1 MKKKQ
6 TNAIFFEDLKDES
19 QKRLICDELWN
30 TLQEQFVCRKVYI
43 DQEMYGYD
51 PDPDKQTA
59 EQHIHAHVVCV
70 YDKERNIQPWLL
82 VWNCIE
88 HEFTTIQKEDISD
101 TSYKEH
107 LELDGIAVDYSEE
120 EIKIIL
126 GFKTEKNRFGMSIKP
141 DVQEGITEQGKYK
154 LAGDIMSKL
163 LFHARYFD
171 RKYQN
176 GCDTDAAMKEVAEKM
191 PDIVQAISERK
202 EYRYVNNETE
212 GE

>member
-1 MKKKQ
+1 MANKRN
-6 TNAIFFEDLKDES
+6 TVIFFEDLKDES

-51 PDPDKQTA
+51 SDPEKQTA

-88 HEFTTIQKEDISD
+88 HEFTTIQKEDIND
-101 TSYKEH
+101 VSYKEH
-107 LELDGIAVDYSEE
+107 LELDGITVDYSEE
-120 EIKIIL
+120 ETKIIL
-126 GFKTEKNRFGMSIKP
+126 GFKTEKNRFSMSIKP
-141 DVQEGITEQGKYK
+141 DVQEDITEQGKYK
-154 LAGDIMSKL
+154 LAGDIMGKL

-171 RKYQN
+171 RKYPN
-176 GCDTDAAMKEVAEKM
+176 GCDTDDAMKEVAKKM
-191 PDIVQAISERK
+191 PEIIEAISKK
-202 EYRYVNNETE
+202 EPYSIEL
-212 GE
+212 